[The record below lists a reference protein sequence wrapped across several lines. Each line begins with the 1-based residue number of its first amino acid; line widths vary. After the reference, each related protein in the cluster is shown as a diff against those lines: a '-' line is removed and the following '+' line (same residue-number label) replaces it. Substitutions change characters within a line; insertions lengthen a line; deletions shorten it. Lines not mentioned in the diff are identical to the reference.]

1 MRDKPATMIHFL
13 PESDALTVAPPPDA
27 LARVAGLNQA
37 LAAAE
42 TLGGQA
48 ALATDHNAIAA
59 AWPTATEAQHVLFDV
74 LSANAVAGSVAGL
87 EAIATLRDAGLEA
100 NRAAI
105 ETLTQSIRGELDR
118 LGLLL
123 SL

>member
-1 MRDKPATMIHFL
+1 MRENRLRTLLNEGKPTFGTRL
-13 PESDALTVAPPPDA
+13 QS
-27 LARVAGLNQA
+27 
-37 LAAAE
+37 
-42 TLGGQA
+42 
-48 ALATDHNAIAA
+48 
-59 AWPTATEAQHVLFDV
+59 AWPTATDAQHALFDA

-105 ETLTQSIRGELDR
+105 DTLTTSIRGEIDR

-123 SL
+123 TL

>member
-1 MRDKPATMIHFL
+1 MIHFM
-13 PESDALTVAPPPDA
+13 PEFDGSTATMPNDAM
-27 LARVAGLNQA
+27 ARVAGLSHA

-42 TLGGQA
+42 TLVGGTGLA
-48 ALATDHNAIAA
+48 AEQTAIAA
-59 AWPTATEAQHVLFDV
+59 AWPTATDAQHALFDA

-105 ETLTQSIRGELDR
+105 DTLTTSIRGEIDR

-123 SL
+123 TL

>member
-1 MRDKPATMIHFL
+1 MIHFL
-13 PESDALTVAPPPDA
+13 PEPDALTVARPADA
-27 LARVAGLNQA
+27 LARVAGLSHA

-42 TLGGQA
+42 SLGGHA
-48 ALATDHNAIAA
+48 AIATDQIAIAV
-59 AWPTATEAQHVLFDV
+59 AWPAATEAQHALFDAM
-74 LSANAVAGSVAGL
+74 SAHAVAGSVAGL

-105 ETLTQSIRGELDR
+105 DTLTASIRDELDR

-123 SL
+123 TL

>member
-1 MRDKPATMIHFL
+1 MIHFL
-13 PESDALTVAPPPDA
+13 PDPADYSAAPADA
-27 LARVAGLNQA
+27 LARVAGLSHA

-42 TLGGQA
+42 GLTGGTA
-48 ALATDHNAIAA
+48 ADVDHAAIAS
-59 AWPTATEAQHVLFDV
+59 AWPTATDAQHALFDA

-105 ETLTQSIRGELDR
+105 DTLTASIRGELDR

-123 SL
+123 TL

>member
-1 MRDKPATMIHFL
+1 MIHFL
-13 PESDALTVAPPPDA
+13 PEPDALTVAPPVDA
-27 LARVAGLNQA
+27 LARVAGLSHA

-42 TLGGQA
+42 TLGGSSTGS
-48 ALATDHNAIAA
+48 TDLGAIAA
-59 AWPTATEAQHVLFDV
+59 AWPTATEAQHALFDA

-87 EAIATLRDAGLEA
+87 EAIATLRNAGLEA

-105 ETLTQSIRGELDR
+105 DTLTRSIRGELDR

-123 SL
+123 TL